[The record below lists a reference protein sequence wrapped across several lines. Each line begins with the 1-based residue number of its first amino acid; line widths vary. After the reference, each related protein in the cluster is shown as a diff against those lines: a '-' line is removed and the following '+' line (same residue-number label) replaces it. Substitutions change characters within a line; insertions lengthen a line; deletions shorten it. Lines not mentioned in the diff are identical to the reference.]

1 MLTSNLSSLGDISTL
16 PPITETEKMKHREV
30 KASANTK
37 LLISSKNKTTVKIKQ
52 RQSPIF

>member
-16 PPITETEKMKHREV
+16 PPITEAEKMKHREV
-30 KASANTK
+30 KASPNTK

-52 RQSPIF
+52 R